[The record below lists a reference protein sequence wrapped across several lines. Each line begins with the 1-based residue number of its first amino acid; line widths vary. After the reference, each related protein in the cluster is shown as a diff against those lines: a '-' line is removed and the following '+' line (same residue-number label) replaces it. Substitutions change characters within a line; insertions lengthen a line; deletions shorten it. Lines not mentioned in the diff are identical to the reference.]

1 MVLLSWCDF
10 VMGPTSP
17 KQLQDTLLGAVLI
30 GGSSRRM
37 GRDKARLPWR
47 GRPLAL
53 HVAAALSAVAGEV
66 VLVGSRPGDDRF
78 PGVRTIA
85 DRRPG
90 EGPLAGLH
98 AALEAAGGRA
108 VLLAAC
114 DLPGVSPELA
124 RWVAGSGLPPE
135 GPPRARVPVA
145 DGRAQ
150 PLFALYSA
158 ACREPAEAALARG
171 ERSMTGF
178 LERLAVERLV
188 VTPALP
194 FYHRDLMRNVNRPD
208 DLEERRPS

>member
-1 MVLLSWCDF
+1 MV
-10 VMGPTSP
+10 PTSP
-17 KQLQDTLLGAVLI
+17 EGLQDALLGAVLI

-37 GRDKARLPWR
+37 GRDKARLPWH

-53 HVAAALSAVAGEV
+53 HVAAALAAAAAEV
-66 VLVGSRPGDDRF
+66 VLVGSRPDDDRF

-90 EGPLAGLH
+90 EGPLAGLR

-124 RWVAGSGLPPE
+124 RWVAGGGLPP
-135 GPPRARVPVA
+135 GDPPRARVPVA
-145 DGRAQ
+145 DGRLQ

-158 ACREPAEAALARG
+158 ACREPAEEALASG

-178 LERLAVERLV
+178 LEHLSVERLV

-194 FYHRDLMRNVNRPD
+194 FYHRDLLTNWNRPD
-208 DLEERRPS
+208 DLERRPT